1 MMIKSEDSSKLV
13 LPHQDE
19 RNAVRETH
27 FLVRILFKEFQ
38 GGNFVVLLGTG
49 DNNLRGSV
57 DVASSLGREQIA
69 GSTGD
74 ERECLIEDEVTCQ
87 AGFARP
93 KNLLPSRHRLAMILI
108 SPNVLRDKSPG
119 IDENHKLS

>member
-38 GGNFVVLLGTG
+38 GGNFVV
-49 DNNLRGSV
+49 
-57 DVASSLGREQIA
+57 
-69 GSTGD
+69 
-74 ERECLIEDEVTCQ
+74 CLQ
-87 AGFARP
+87 
-93 KNLLPSRHRLAMILI
+93 
-108 SPNVLRDKSPG
+108 
-119 IDENHKLS
+119 